1 MRRAVVF
8 SLFALAALLPQPAR
22 AQGSVADFY
31 RGRNV
36 TLIVG
41 YSAGGGYDTYTRILA
56 RHLGKHI
63 PGNPAIVVQN
73 MPGAGSLKL
82 ANYLYNVAPKD
93 GSTIGIFS
101 RGMAMEPLIGG
112 ANVAVR
118 LDEVH
123 LARQRHQRDQRL
135 RHLAHR
141 AGEDLERSS
150 SPSPSPS
157 AARARAPIPT
167 STRCC

>member
-1 MRRAVVF
+1 MRRALVF
-8 SLFALAALLPQPAR
+8 SLLAACRAAAAAAR
-22 AQGSVADFY
+22 AQDAVADFY

-36 TLIVG
+36 NLIVG

-112 ANVAVR
+112 ANVAFDSHQVR
-118 LDEVH
+118 PGS
-123 LARQRHQRDQRL
+123 A
-135 RHLAHR
+135 A
-141 AGEDLERSS
+141 APTRSACS
-150 SPSPSPS
+150 SPGTP
-157 AARARAPIPT
+157 RR
-167 STRCC
+167 

>member
-1 MRRAVVF
+1 MRRSIIAG
-8 SLFALAALLPQPAR
+8 LFALLFVGALALAEPAR
-22 AQGSVADFY
+22 SQSVADFY

-36 TLIVG
+36 TVIVG

-93 GSTIGIFS
+93 GATIGIFS

-112 ANVAVR
+112 AHVAFDSTK
-118 LDEVH
+118 LTWLGSGTNET
-123 LARQRHQRDQRL
+123 
-135 RHLAHR
+135 
-141 AGEDLERSS
+141 RS
-150 SPSPSPS
+150 
-157 AARARAPIPT
+157 
-167 STRCC
+167 